1 MKIRLVSI
9 ALILACVTLP
19 LVAQTSNTSALA
31 TAAAQV
37 PRLVKFTGT
46 VKGAVAD
53 STTNGII
60 LGRGVAP
67 TNVVAITFSLYAEQS
82 GGVPLWS
89 EVQNVRVDAAGHYT
103 IQLGSTKADGLPVEL
118 FSSAQAQWLGVQLQ
132 GQAEQPRV
140 MLVSV
145 PYALKA
151 ADAETFGGKPPSAYM
166 QTASSDGSGSGG
178 VGLAQKVKNDHPLTL
193 SGSGTT
199 DYVPL
204 WTNASTLASSVIYQS
219 PGHDIGIGTIEP
231 EFPLDVEAPGTAI
244 SGTSSESVGTN
255 IGVQGKSAGNEGIGV
270 EGLATDTTGSN
281 IGVQGQSASDD
292 GIGVEGLATATS
304 AGVTYGVHG
313 VSDSPEGYGVIGD
326 ATSETGSNYG
336 VAGNSDSAGG
346 IGVVGN
352 ANSETGATYGIYG
365 TAVSP
370 TGVGVGGAAN
380 SLTGFAVGVY
390 GTSDSTSGAGVVG
403 SATAETGASAFGVKG
418 VTTSTEGVGV
428 FGLANTDT
436 GANIGVQ
443 GSATSPDAAGAAGY
457 NTGTTGNALGLAAF
471 TASTE
476 GVSLYAVAVA
486 PAVTTGSQRPVGM
499 VGTTN
504 QTAGVG
510 VAGLTDDGW
519 AVAGDNYSERST
531 AYFTN
536 QIDTDPGA
544 EVFRTQGTG
553 YNGYCYVDVSGNL
566 TCSGNI
572 TGNQALD
579 GGQRTVSLYAVQ
591 AAENWNEDAGS
602 ARLANGS
609 AVVQLESTFAQTIDS
624 AAEYHVFLTP
634 NGDCKGLYVANKTPN
649 SFEVREL
656 GGGKASIGFD
666 YRIMAHRRG
675 RENVRMADQT
685 EPLAMMAALE
695 KPVLRKP
702 LKLPGNLHP
711 SAGAVPKPRRTPRMM
726 RPVPHQ
732 PPAYS
737 GAKKVA
743 SPKHN

>member
-1 MKIRLVSI
+1 L
-9 ALILACVTLP
+9 TLP
-19 LVAQTSNTSALA
+19 LVAQTPNTTASA
-31 TAAAQV
+31 TTAAQV
-37 PRLVKFTGT
+37 PRLVRFTGT
-46 VKGAVAD
+46 VKGAVVD
-53 STTNGII
+53 TTANGIV

-118 FSSAQAQWLGVQLQ
+118 FSAAQAQWLGVQLQ

-166 QTASSDGSGSGG
+166 QTADSDGSSSSGG
-178 VGLAQKVKNDHPLTL
+178 VGSTQKIKNDHPLTL

-219 PGHDIGIGTIEP
+219 PGHDIGIGTVSP
-231 EFPLDVEAPGTAI
+231 EFPLDVQAPVTAI
-244 SGTSSESVGTN
+244 SGASTESVGAN

-281 IGVQGQSASDD
+281 IGVQGQSASND
-292 GIGVEGLATATS
+292 GIGVEGLATAAS

-326 ATSETGSNYG
+326 ATSEAGSNYG
-336 VAGNSDSAGG
+336 VAGNSNSSGG

-352 ANSETGATYGIYG
+352 AISETGETYGIYG

-370 TGVGVGGAAN
+370 TGIGVGGAAN

-390 GTSDSTSGAGVVG
+390 GTSDSTSGVGVVG
-403 SATAETGASAFGVKG
+403 SATAETGERAFGVKG
-418 VTTSTEGVGV
+418 VTFSTEAVGV
-428 FGLANTDT
+428 FGLANTDA

-443 GSATSPDAAGAAGY
+443 GSAESPDAGAVAGY
-457 NTGTTGNALGLAAF
+457 STGTTGSSFGVVSNTL
-471 TASTE
+471 STE

-486 PAVTTGSQRPVGM
+486 ASNTQTSIRPIGILGS
-499 VGTTN
+499 TN

-510 VAGLTDDGW
+510 IAGTTDDGW
-519 AVAGDNYSERST
+519 AVGGANYSAWRAT
-531 AYFTN
+531 ARFQN
-536 QIDTDPGA
+536 QYDDNPSAPAFRA
-544 EVFRTQGTG
+544 EGTF
-553 YNGYCYVDVSGNL
+553 YNGYCYIDVSGNL

-572 TGNQALD
+572 TGNQTLD

-609 AVVQLESTFAQTIDS
+609 AVVQLESTFAQTING

-634 NGDCKGLYVANKTPN
+634 EGDCKGLYVTNKTPN

-675 RENVRMADQT
+675 RENVRLADQT
-685 EPLAMMAALE
+685 ERLAMMAAVE

-743 SPKHN
+743 SQKHN